1 MLIFGVPS
9 NMTRIDFKTKCDKVR
24 LNCFAIGKLETQAEY
39 FRVTLKPKARQ
50 MWQRVETEKSVD
62 MG

>member
-1 MLIFGVPS
+1 
-9 NMTRIDFKTKCDKVR
+9 MTRIDFKTKCDKVR